1 MKERKRGLDDDDDS
15 DVNTARSSGQSA
27 TKAPEEKSHLS
38 LPRLFSRSSFPTG
51 FLFPPHAWPPR
62 RHTVMRARAS
72 PTRTTYPPMPLPPI
86 SLPRANHPIVL
97 FLSFSFT
104 SIGYYIFHRNEC
116 ADTAR
121 PTTAKLFADAHTS
134 ARDRACGYTGFAAAA
149 AVVSVY
155 VSVGEKWE
163 MGHATRA
170 LVGERG
176 SAGVGHAR
184 SPFVRSSGLPHRGA
198 PFFSLCRTS
207 CALVLSFSTPFSSLV
222 SASQSRIVCFS
233 IFFDCARYLR
243 FLMRF
248 IRILKVSFGLQK
260 NYFDFC
266 LPRNARLSSKPLNMS
281 HGHSSRYGFFAN
293 Q

>member
-1 MKERKRGLDDDDDS
+1 MTTIVMLTPRVVADSRRLRPLRRSLTSLSFVSSLVSLFRQGFSFHHTRG
-15 DVNTARSSGQSA
+15 
-27 TKAPEEKSHLS
+27 
-38 LPRLFSRSSFPTG
+38 
-51 FLFPPHAWPPR
+51 

-121 PTTAKLFADAHTS
+121 PTTAKPFADAHTS

-184 SPFVRSSGLPHRGA
+184 SPLVRSSGLPLHGA

-207 CALVLSFSTPFSSLV
+207 CALVLSFSTPFSSSV

-248 IRILKVSFGLQK
+248 IRILKCRLVCKK
-260 NYFDFC
+260 NSTLASVFLEMHVYLRNLSMC
-266 LPRNARLSSKPLNMS
+266 LVVE
-281 HGHSSRYGFFAN
+281 
-293 Q
+293 